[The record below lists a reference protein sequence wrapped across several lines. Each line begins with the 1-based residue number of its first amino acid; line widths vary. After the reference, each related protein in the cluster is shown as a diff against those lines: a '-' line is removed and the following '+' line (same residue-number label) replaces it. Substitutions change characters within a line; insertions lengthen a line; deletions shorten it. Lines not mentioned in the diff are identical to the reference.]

1 MFYIIDYIKNK
12 CITLPLH
19 NCPCCFAC
27 YQCWFGFLNAMAL
40 SASMAAEESKPALVA
55 GKAAWAIV

>member
-40 SASMAAEESKPALVA
+40 SASMAAVTNSE
-55 GKAAWAIV
+55 